1 MSKKTYLIRSAKDQ
15 GVYKKGEVIRTV
27 ELEENQDPTTL
38 KTGLMYEVTICELG
52 SMKPNRDLLPT
63 RHTEQNRLK
72 GRLEKLH
79 SKAFDLLKRQHD
91 NKSVSTHSV
100 GLVLARKALFNH
112 YFESYTS

>member
-15 GVYKKGEVIRTV
+15 GVYKKGEFIRSV
-27 ELEENQDPTTL
+27 ELGEKKNPAIL
-38 KTGLMYEVTICELG
+38 KHHHMHEVTVHEVG
-52 SMKPNRDLLPT
+52 SMEPNRDLLPT

-79 SKAFDLLKRQHD
+79 SKAFDLLQRQHD

-112 YFESYTS
+112 YFENYTS